1 MDGNLAMAEPVN
13 AAFAEQLAQRDA
25 RIAELES
32 RLDNQEESLR
42 HMLTMLIEWLEED
55 GAQNAA

>member
-1 MDGNLAMAEPVN
+1 MMDPAN

-55 GAQNAA
+55 GAQNTA